1 MFAPENSDDMEV
13 LAGMYH
19 SRHLSISSFLRERA
33 ERAPDAAALVAPGY
47 RPLTYGR
54 LASQIEHHARDLSDL
69 GVDHG
74 DRVAIVLPQGPEMIT
89 AFLAVAV
96 SATAAPL
103 NPGLDGDTFAFWF
116 SRLRPRAIIL
126 LLDKESPARAAA
138 ERAGVPVIELSE
150 VPGGP
155 AGEFI
160 LCGDDQHPHPASGRL
175 GEPDDIAL
183 MLATSGTTSRPQ
195 LVPLTHRNIC
205 AAAENTSAALELTAN
220 DTCLDFMPLFHGH
233 GLIAGALATMIA
245 GGCVVCTRGFDAA
258 SFFRWLDEFHP
269 TWYTAVPT
277 IHRAILA
284 QASRHHTAVA
294 ESRLRFIRS
303 GSAHLPR
310 ALMVDLERVFGAP
323 VTESYGLTEALQLT
337 NTPLDPQ
344 KQKVGS
350 VGVTGTSD
358 IAIMDEAHSILE
370 PHQPG
375 EIVCR
380 GPVLMSGYFEDA
392 DANARSFVDG
402 WFRTGDLGY
411 IDADGHLFMTGRL
424 KDIINRGGEKVL
436 PEEVDDVLLQCPQ
449 VVEAATFAVSHPTL
463 GEDVAAAVV
472 LRGSIADGE
481 SVIREFAARRLPPFR
496 VPRRILIVK
505 EIPKGPTGKVQRAG
519 LAEKLGLADPG
530 RGIRPNSDFVAPRSP
545 LEHQLAAIWEEVFGL
560 SPIGRADDFFD
571 LGGDSLM
578 AAALMAA
585 IEEGCS
591 RALPPAVL
599 LEAPTVARLADVI
612 LREDDGFDEPLTTL
626 RASGTRTSLFFVHN
640 DYRRGLYTYNL
651 ARCLHP
657 DRPVYTIHLHGL
669 VTHSLPDTVEA
680 IAADRLRAVRQV
692 RPHGPY
698 ALGGHCFGGLVALE
712 MAHQLRAAGE
722 RVEVVALIDAPAPR
736 RGRRAFHGTI
746 DALARAC
753 RFPPAARAGL
763 HVGIA
768 RPLEQA
774 VSLTR
779 YYWNRLEALARSGAL
794 AQAEFVGRKLAVA
807 AGQVRAAF
815 GHAAAPG
822 ETPGHPALAAFAD
835 PHQRYRM
842 AIRRYVPGPYAGPVV
857 LFRAEELPTKR
868 PDLGWPRRLLPHLT
882 VVTIPGDHHT
892 CVTRHVATFAGRLE
906 EMLQKAGSGEVV
918 WSGG

>member
-1 MFAPENSDDMEV
+1 MFARENSDDMESP
-13 LAGMYH
+13 AGIDP
-19 SRHLSISSFLRERA
+19 SPHLSISALLQERA
-33 ERAPDAAALVAPGY
+33 VRAPDAAALVAPGY

-54 LASQIEHHARDLSDL
+54 LASQIEHHSRDLSHL
-69 GVDHG
+69 GLGHG
-74 DRVAIVLPQGPEMIT
+74 DQVAIVLPQGPEMIT
-89 AFLAVAV
+89 TFLAVAAI
-96 SATAAPL
+96 ATAAPL
-103 NPGLDGDTFAFWF
+103 NPGLDGNDFAFWF
-116 SRLRPRAIIL
+116 SRLRARALILPR
-126 LLDKESPARAAA
+126 DKESPARGAA
-138 ERAGVPVIELSE
+138 ERAGLPVIELSE
-150 VPGGP
+150 VPGGA
-155 AGEFI
+155 AGEFT
-160 LCGDDQHPHPASGRL
+160 LCGDRHPHPASGRL

-183 MLATSGTTSRPQ
+183 MLATSGTTSRSQ

-205 AAAENTSAALELTAN
+205 AAAENTSAALGLTAN
-220 DTCLDFMPLFHGH
+220 DTCLDVMPLFHAH
-233 GLIAGALATMIA
+233 GLIAGALAPMIA

-258 SFFRWLDEFHP
+258 AFFCWLDEFHP
-269 TWYTAVPT
+269 TWYTAVPA

-303 GSAHLPR
+303 ASAPLPR
-310 ALMVDLERVFGAP
+310 AVMVDLERVFGAP

-344 KQKVGS
+344 KRKLGS
-350 VGVTGTSD
+350 LGVTGTSD
-358 IAIMDEAHSILE
+358 IAIMGEAHTILD
-370 PHQPG
+370 PCQLG

-380 GPVLMSGYFEDA
+380 GPVIMSGYFEDA

-449 VVEAATFAVSHPTL
+449 VVEAAAFAVPHPTL

-472 LRGSIADGE
+472 LRGSIAAGE
-481 SVIREFAARRLPPFR
+481 SAIREFAARRLPPFK

-505 EIPKGPTGKVQRAG
+505 EIPKGPTSKVQRAG

-530 RGIRPNSDFVAPRSP
+530 RGIRPSSDFVAPRSP

-571 LGGDSLM
+571 LGGDSLI

-591 RALPPAVL
+591 RVLPPAVL

-626 RASGTRTSLFFVHN
+626 RASGTRTPLFFVHN

-669 VTHSLPDTVEA
+669 ATHSLPDTVEA
-680 IAADRLRAVRQV
+680 IAADRLRSVRRV
-692 RPHGPY
+692 RPRGPY

-722 RVEVVALIDAPAPR
+722 RVEVVALIDAPAPG
-736 RGRRAFHGTI
+736 RGRRALHGAI
-746 DALARAC
+746 DALARA
-753 RFPPAARAGL
+753 RRLPPAARAGL
-763 HVGIA
+763 YVDIVRG
-768 RPLEQA
+768 LEQTVA
-774 VSLTR
+774 LAR
-779 YYWNRLEALARSGAL
+779 YYRGRIHALARSGAL
-794 AQAEFVGRKLAVA
+794 AQTEFYGRKLAVA
-807 AGQVRAAF
+807 AGHVSAAF

-822 ETPGHPALAAFAD
+822 ETPGHPALAPFAD
-835 PHQRYRM
+835 PYERYRR

-882 VVTIPGDHHT
+882 IVAIPGDHNT
-892 CVTRHVATFAGRLE
+892 CVTRHVAIFASRLE
-906 EMLQKAGSGEVV
+906 EVMQKAASGEAV
-918 WSGG
+918 WCGG